1 MQCGNG
7 KTDVYKKSIFLACYY
22 SLLILQAK
30 YVSFYFWHHH
40 FRITWKMLY
49 AVCCMLYAVCCMLYA
64 VCCMLYAVCCMLYA
78 VCCMLF
84 SSIQQ
89 KLRRLTSWLTY
100 FKEIVKK
107 VVTSWVRI
115 KAALLKV
122 RSLVACKCRDLVLKF
137 RFCCVHGVLE
147 CMKCK
152 KKQKK
157 NYSIKELYF
166 IHKVKIQQLKKT
178 KPKA

>member
-30 YVSFYFWHHH
+30 YVSFYIWHHH
-40 FRITWKMLY
+40 FRITWKS
-49 AVCCMLYAVCCMLYA
+49 
-64 VCCMLYAVCCMLYA
+64 CMLYA

-122 RSLVACKCRDLVLKF
+122 RSLVACKCRGLVVKF
-137 RFCCVHGVLE
+137 RFSCVHGVLE